1 MIDSYSRGLTLAAA
15 IGAGITAGVY
25 FAFSTFV
32 MTGLRR
38 LSHSQSIAAINAINK
53 AAPNPLFMLAL
64 FGTGIVCILLAI
76 SGVQHRDDPA
86 AVWQIVGCA
95 LYLLSVLVTIVYHIP
110 HNEALMKI
118 DPNSAGAA
126 TPGRTSSHRGWRG
139 TTSGRSPRSAGRR
152 ASPSPCAP
160 ADMWSARNSAA
171 PVDVS
176 QTPAR
181 L

>member
-1 MIDSYSRGLTLAAA
+1 MIDSYSRGLTLTAA
-15 IGAGITAGVY
+15 IGAGITAGVH

-38 LSHSQSIAAINAINK
+38 LSHSQSITAMNAIHK

-95 LYLLSVLVTIVYHIP
+95 LYLLSVLVTVVYHIP

-118 DPNSAGAA
+118 DPNSVGAA
-126 TPGRTSSHRGWRG
+126 TTWSHFVTPWLAWNHVRTLAAIGG
-139 TTSGRSPRSAGRR
+139 TACLTLALR
-152 ASPSPCAP
+152 AS
-160 ADMWSARNSAA
+160 
-171 PVDVS
+171 
-176 QTPAR
+176 
-181 L
+181 